1 MGCPPWAPQGAIIAV
16 SDKFRNSLLFYVHN
30 RKTCTMLQLADRP
43 KMLVNT
49 EVIGATMVFVRKSTG
64 NQVVPIDWFE
74 MGPGGLIDS
83 IR

>member
-1 MGCPPWAPQGAIIAV
+1 
-16 SDKFRNSLLFYVHN
+16 
-30 RKTCTMLQLADRP
+30 MLQLADRP